1 MPVSDD
7 VAARRELQPL
17 PAPAASVA
25 APAPAPAPPWQI
37 RALAAVRSSVRG
49 RAWIAIA
56 GWWLGSRAVVIVT
69 AIVVQA
75 ERWPHGRWVGP
86 LVDRPLALL
95 TAWDGRWYRMVA
107 SRGYLAIPRHQ
118 SDTAFFPLYPALL
131 RLGHAVGLSL
141 NAAGLIIANAA
152 LLVALVALYEL
163 VRCWADERTARRA
176 AVYAALFPIGYV
188 FSMVYPEALVLAG
201 MAIASLLAT
210 RGRWGGAAI
219 AAALAALTRP
229 EALLLVLPLGVLAL
243 RSWPALDA
251 RRRWRAATAVLAAP
265 AAVAGICAYEW
276 RAFGDPF
283 AFSSA
288 QRAWGRA
295 FELGGVGRAVRELA
309 DSFGTTNV
317 WLLRDAIFCVLYIAL
332 LVAAARLVPPA
343 WTVAAA
349 LMVLLPIWSGSFTSD
364 ARFGVVAPPIFV
376 GLARLGR
383 NRIADIGIRVISVT
397 LLVAAT
403 ATILL
408 RWP

>member
-7 VAARRELQPL
+7 VAARRELQAL

-49 RAWIAIA
+49 RAWFAIA

-201 MAIASLLAT
+201 LGPAPPLAA
-210 RGRWGGAAI
+210 RGRSGGPGRSAG
-219 AAALAALTRP
+219 
-229 EALLLVLPLGVLAL
+229 LP
-243 RSWPALDA
+243 P
-251 RRRWRAATAVLAAP
+251 LAAP
-265 AAVAGICAYEW
+265 AAPLLLPPP
-276 RAFGDPF
+276 R
-283 AFSSA
+283 
-288 QRAWGRA
+288 
-295 FELGGVGRAVRELA
+295 LLA
-309 DSFGTTNV
+309 PPS
-317 WLLRDAIFCVLYIAL
+317 L
-332 LVAAARLVPPA
+332 AARA
-343 WTVAAA
+343 
-349 LMVLLPIWSGSFTSD
+349 
-364 ARFGVVAPPIFV
+364 
-376 GLARLGR
+376 
-383 NRIADIGIRVISVT
+383 
-397 LLVAAT
+397 
-403 ATILL
+403 
-408 RWP
+408 